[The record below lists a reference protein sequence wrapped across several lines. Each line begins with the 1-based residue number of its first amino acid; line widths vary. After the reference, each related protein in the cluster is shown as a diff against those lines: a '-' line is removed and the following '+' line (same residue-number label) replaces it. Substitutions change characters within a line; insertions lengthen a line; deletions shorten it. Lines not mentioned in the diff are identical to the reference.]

1 MAKDNWKWVE
11 EKSGKRFINPYNF
24 VRLNGETQRSE
35 PETGEL
41 TGKITVSLIVKTPLA
56 IPDSEN
62 VITEQVMI
70 DGRLHDH
77 KKYTFFR
84 VGEKPVIPGSQL
96 RGMIRS
102 AYETLSNSC
111 LSVNNNN
118 IMSAR
123 HANPGTPGLVQFKG
137 GEWHLYEAALNKDF
151 CNSLDKSSEVRRT
164 WYTIDGK
171 ATKTKIFRSK
181 GTEIVCANIERAIE
195 NYDEDIKKYDVEKSS
210 FRKYKSKLT
219 YGIRKDGNLYP
230 VFYEIVEYE
239 GENYVYFSPSQMG
252 RYVFD
257 NRLDD
262 LLGSHVACSKTHGTE
277 LCKACSLFGM
287 IPDKGDNIRKAY
299 SGRLRFSDAQANE
312 FDSFKSITLKE
323 LAGPKITSVEFYT
336 QQPKDALYW
345 TFDYKIGAY
354 KKVVQTDKKG
364 RSNTQSV
371 PMKEKCEITVR
382 GRKYFLHNPNIKP
395 SDYQTSEKTKRN
407 SSMEL
412 CKPGSRFNFDIYF
425 EKISEEQLKEL
436 LWTITIGENSVDSMQ
451 MYKLGHGKPLGLGS
465 VKLVVD
471 DVMLRSFDADT
482 LNYSIEHLD
491 DGEIAEK
498 ISEVPFDKE
507 SSTFIDFMQITK
519 FDGLSDIMK
528 SKKAD
533 ICYPLADDDKGGRN
547 SKASHQWFI
556 GNRSMG
562 ESGTTTS
569 WSVKYDLPG
578 IMSANLTLPA
588 LFREK
593 KYDSNGG
600 SGYRYSDSVSKRPYT
615 GKTQFGDSGTG
626 GFFSN
631 IKKKK

>member
-1 MAKDNWKWVE
+1 MVKDKKWIE
-11 EKSGKRFINPYNF
+11 DRSQKRFINPYNF
-24 VRLNGETQRSE
+24 VRLTGETQRSE

-84 VGEKPVIPGSQL
+84 VGEKPAIPGSQL

-137 GEWHLYEAALNKDF
+137 GEWHLYKAKMVRYKGQPLNKATD
-151 CNSLDKSSEVRRT
+151 VIRT
-164 WYTIDGK
+164 WYSFKRPNLCIDWLIK
-171 ATKTKIFRSK
+171 A
-181 GTEIVCANIERAIE
+181 ENMNPIECVNLDLAIK
-195 NYDEDIKKYDVEKSS
+195 NYSINLEL
-210 FRKYKSKLT
+210 YKSNKEAKNYFKEHKEKLT
-219 YGIRKDGNLYP
+219 YGIHDDGGIYP
-230 VFYEIVEYE
+230 VFYEVVEYE
-239 GENYVYFSPSQMG
+239 GENYVYFSPAQIG

-262 LLGSHVACSKTHGTE
+262 LLGSHSACSKTHGTE

-287 IPDKGDNIRKAY
+287 IPDKGDKNRKAY
-299 SGRLRFSDAQANE
+299 AGRLRFSDAQAIE
-312 FDSFKSITLKE
+312 FDSFESITLKE

-336 QQPKDALYW
+336 QKPKDALYW
-345 TFDYKIGAY
+345 TFDYKIGSY
-354 KKVVQTDKKG
+354 KKVVQTNEDE
-364 RSNTQSV
+364 RTRTNDV
-371 PMKEKCEITVR
+371 PMKEKGEISIR
-382 GRKYFLHNPNIKP
+382 GRKYYLHNPNIKL

-412 CKPGSRFNFDIYF
+412 CKPGSRFIFDIYF
-425 EKISEEQLKEL
+425 EKISEKQLKEL
-436 LWTITIGENSVDSMQ
+436 LWTITIGENSEDSMQ

-471 DVMLRSFDADT
+471 DVILRSFDSDT
-482 LNYSIEHLD
+482 LKYSIEHL
-491 DGEIAEK
+491 ESENIEK
-498 ISEVPFDKE
+498 KLSEVPFDTE
-507 SSTFIDFMQITK
+507 SSTFTDFMQITR
-519 FDGLSDIMK
+519 FDGLADIMK
-528 SKKAD
+528 AKKAD
-533 ICYPLADDDKGGRN
+533 ICYPLADDNKGSKN

-569 WSVKYDLPG
+569 WSVKYILPK
-578 IMSANLTLPA
+578 ITSKNPTMPA
-588 LFREK
+588 LENVCITA
-593 KYDSNGG
+593 DS
-600 SGYRYSDSVSKRPYT
+600 
-615 GKTQFGDSGTG
+615 
-626 GFFSN
+626 SN
-631 IKKKK
+631 ANKVESRDNNFNRSNNVLPSRFKFKPKNK